1 MIPILNYTMQIGGSE
16 WIWLIF
22 LAVLLLFGPTKLPE
36 LARGLGKAMG
46 EFQKGR
52 AEIEREIRLATA
64 ATDTVKKP
72 LPNTDLPK
80 AIKPVQTISKA
91 AEDMGLNVEGKTDD
105 QIRKDII
112 DFLNRKDAQELHD
125 ASTQTTST

>member
-46 EFQKGR
+46 EFQKGK

-64 ATDTVKKP
+64 ATDTSKKP
-72 LPNTDLPK
+72 LLNANPPK
-80 AIKPVQTISKA
+80 EIKPVKTILEEIMAEAEAVIARTAGLA
-91 AEDMGLNVEGKTDD
+91 AEVARG
-105 QIRKDII
+105 
-112 DFLNRKDAQELHD
+112 
-125 ASTQTTST
+125 